1 MLDIPHVLGFFK
13 QLKEEGNMQFDDI
26 DKEFLKYIQLNKT
39 KLKYMMIKKF
49 KDGLRDL
56 KTILKKRDN

>member
-1 MLDIPHVLGFFK
+1 
-13 QLKEEGNMQFDDI
+13 MQFDDI

-39 KLKYMMIKKF
+39 KLKYMIIKKF

>member
-1 MLDIPHVLGFFK
+1 
-13 QLKEEGNMQFDDI
+13 MQFDDI

-56 KTILKKRDN
+56 KTILKERDN